1 MLCIDPVPCVDFDVH
16 PVETKEYIEEE
27 VKRDPEFHVALQ
39 AKRRRSLGL
48 EDPRVK
54 ALLAT
59 TQCVSLGT
67 SCSVA
72 AALQALGLRGEAGP
86 FDWLRISARSV
97 GFLLRTGFQD
107 FFDTESIPSRGE
119 GDRVAAARS
128 WEGSFWHHDV
138 RDPDVQLAFHRR
150 IDRFL
155 NPRGRNVIFVRAVNS
170 SEELHEI
177 SELFATLKQHFRT
190 VRVHLAVLIDL
201 QEAAGA
207 FCTEDLGSDV
217 IFLPIHQAAW
227 LNKSQAVGRAHVRE
241 MMAQTS
247 WAYCQ
252 GFARALHIWF
262 GQEEAAWLSSVKQLH
277 CQLLSFCGGNCR
289 TESYEPTFIESSVT
303 SFLWKVLS
311 CA

>member
-138 RDPDVQLAFHRR
+138 RDPDVQLAFHPLSESKRSQC
-150 IDRFL
+150 DF
-155 NPRGRNVIFVRAVNS
+155 RAS
-170 SEELHEI
+170 GEQLGG
-177 SELFATLKQHFRT
+177 
-190 VRVHLAVLIDL
+190 
-201 QEAAGA
+201 AA
-207 FCTEDLGSDV
+207 
-217 IFLPIHQAAW
+217 
-227 LNKSQAVGRAHVRE
+227 
-241 MMAQTS
+241 
-247 WAYCQ
+247 
-252 GFARALHIWF
+252 
-262 GQEEAAWLSSVKQLH
+262 
-277 CQLLSFCGGNCR
+277 
-289 TESYEPTFIESSVT
+289 
-303 SFLWKVLS
+303 
-311 CA
+311 

>member
-1 MLCIDPVPCVDFDVH
+1 M
-16 PVETKEYIEEE
+16 
-27 VKRDPEFHVALQ
+27 
-39 AKRRRSLGL
+39 
-48 EDPRVK
+48 
-54 ALLAT
+54 
-59 TQCVSLGT
+59 
-67 SCSVA
+67 
-72 AALQALGLRGEAGP
+72 
-86 FDWLRISARSV
+86 
-97 GFLLRTGFQD
+97 
-107 FFDTESIPSRGE
+107 
-119 GDRVAAARS
+119 
-128 WEGSFWHHDV
+128 
-138 RDPDVQLAFHRR
+138 
-150 IDRFL
+150 
-155 NPRGRNVIFVRAVNS
+155 
-170 SEELHEI
+170 ELHEI

-277 CQLLSFCGGNCR
+277 RQLLSFCGGNCR

>member
-1 MLCIDPVPCVDFDVH
+1 MFFFLSGGRATYSI
-16 PVETKEYIEEE
+16 IE
-27 VKRDPEFHVALQ
+27 PGPFHKPRSIATAFERLVFWTNSW
-39 AKRRRSLGL
+39 RSL
-48 EDPRVK
+48 
-54 ALLAT
+54 
-59 TQCVSLGT
+59 
-67 SCSVA
+67 
-72 AALQALGLRGEAGP
+72 
-86 FDWLRISARSV
+86 I
-97 GFLLRTGFQD
+97 
-107 FFDTESIPSRGE
+107 I
-119 GDRVAAARS
+119 
-128 WEGSFWHHDV
+128 
-138 RDPDVQLAFHRR
+138 HRR
-150 IDRFL
+150 FC
-155 NPRGRNVIFVRAVNS
+155 PESCFS
-170 SEELHEI
+170 SC
-177 SELFATLKQHFRT
+177 R
-190 VRVHLAVLIDL
+190 

-277 CQLLSFCGGNCR
+277 RQLLTFCGGNCR